1 MMLWNKER
9 SVLFEQI
16 RSLNESYMVERR
28 MVWKKTSVELAF
40 DYIMKHHLCYQTQTL
55 LVERLKR

>member
-1 MMLWNKER
+1 MMLCNKER

-28 MVWKKTSVELAF
+28 MVWKKTSVELAS
-40 DYIMKHHLCYQTQTL
+40 DYIMKHHHCYQTETL
-55 LVERLKR
+55 PVERSKR